1 MAWGGMKTGSG
12 VAETFAHVFAPA
24 PRSARKVLGPKIPL
38 ANFSRPAQFPSGAR
52 AQLRLKYTFPR
63 TPRAISQ
70 PDPDEMKDLMDED
83 ARELRRIVEQRRIQN
98 NAAPAEISRGM
109 HRFAA
114 RLARKQASPHRREG

>member
-24 PRSARKVLGPKIPL
+24 PRSARKVLGPKIPF
-38 ANFSRPAQFPSGAR
+38 ANFSRPAQFTTSAHFDF
-52 AQLRLKYTFPR
+52 RLQHHFPR

-70 PDPDEMKDLMDED
+70 PHPDEMKELMGED
-83 ARELRRIVEQRRIQN
+83 PRELRRIVEQRRIQN

-109 HRFAA
+109 HRF
-114 RLARKQASPHRREG
+114 